1 VTADRDARRRSV
13 VLAICCLSVFM
24 AGLDVT
30 IVNVAL
36 PSIQGALHASVSG
49 LQWTIDA
56 YTLVIACLL
65 MLSGSLADRFGRR
78 RVFQIGLG
86 AFSLGSLLC
95 SLAPSLGWLIAFR
108 GLQAVGGSML
118 NPVAMAIIASTF
130 TGRAGRAR
138 AIGLWGSVAGL
149 SLASGPVLGGLLV
162 SGIGWRSI
170 FWINVPVGLIA
181 IALTQRFVP
190 ESRAER
196 PRRLDPPGQLAVI
209 ALLGCLTAGII
220 EGPRSGWGSAP
231 IVALFAAAV
240 LAAIALV
247 VVESRRREPLV
258 DMRYFR
264 SAPFSGAALIGVVAL
279 ATLGGFLF
287 LNTLYLQ
294 DVRSYSAL
302 QAGLLTI
309 PMAAMLG
316 VFSAVSGRLV
326 ASRGPRLALIAS
338 GGLIAAGAGLL
349 TGLSAHTAVWY
360 LIVAYLIYGAGAGL
374 VSAPITNTALSGMP
388 RDQAGVAGA
397 IASTCRQ
404 TGAAVGVA
412 VTGAI
417 IASSSAGFVHASHAA
432 WAVVAGCGV
441 MVVLLGIVS
450 TGRWALATAERNG
463 ARLAADMSPAPEGAR
478 WPPDRPRRRTPHPGC
493 GPSCTSPSP
502 DRTAG
507 VPSTPPPISGPRKV
521 ELRGQAI
528 LNEPPP
534 ALTNLGFED
543 SPGSTRS

>member
-1 VTADRDARRRSV
+1 M
-13 VLAICCLSVFM
+13 VLFTCCLSVFM
-24 AGLDVT
+24 AGLDTT

-36 PSIQGALHASVSG
+36 PSVQGALHTSVSG

-78 RVFQIGLG
+78 RVFQAGL
-86 AFSLGSLLC
+86 ALFSLGSLAC

-118 NPVAMAIIASTF
+118 NPVAMSIIAGTF
-130 TGRAGRAR
+130 TDRAGRAR

-162 SGIGWRSI
+162 SGIGWRSV
-170 FWINVPVGLIA
+170 FWINVPVGMAA

-190 ESRAER
+190 ESRAGHV
-196 PRRLDPPGQLAVI
+196 RRLDPPGQLAVI
-209 ALLGCLTAGII
+209 VLLGCLTAGII
-220 EGPRSGWGSAP
+220 EGPRTGWGSAP
-231 IVALFAAAV
+231 IAVLFAAAV
-240 LAAIALV
+240 LAAVALAV
-247 VVESRRREPLV
+247 IEPRRREPLV
-258 DMRYFR
+258 DIRYFR

-294 DVRSYSAL
+294 DVRGYSAL
-302 QAGLLTI
+302 QAGMLTI
-309 PMAAMLG
+309 PMAVMLG
-316 VFSAVSGRLV
+316 AGSVVSGRLV
-326 ASRGPRLALIAS
+326 ASRGPRFSLVAS
-338 GGLIAAGAGLL
+338 GGLIAVGAVLL
-349 TGLSAHTAVWY
+349 AFLTAHTPVWY
-360 LIVAYLIYGAGAGL
+360 LIVAYLVYGAGAGL
-374 VSAPITNTALSGMP
+374 VSAPITSTALSGMP

-397 IASTCRQ
+397 IASTGRQ

-417 IASSSAGFVHASHAA
+417 IASNSAGFVRASHMA

-450 TGRWALATAERNG
+450 TGRWALGTAERNG
-463 ARLAADMSPAPEGAR
+463 ARLAAAAGPAPEGAR
-478 WPPDRPRRRTPHPGC
+478 
-493 GPSCTSPSP
+493 
-502 DRTAG
+502 
-507 VPSTPPPISGPRKV
+507 
-521 ELRGQAI
+521 
-528 LNEPPP
+528 
-534 ALTNLGFED
+534 
-543 SPGSTRS
+543 

>member
-1 VTADRDARRRSV
+1 MTMVGSLPRSDHGARRRSV
-13 VLAICCLSVFM
+13 VLFTCCLSVFM
-24 AGLDVT
+24 AGLDTT

-36 PSIQGALHASVSG
+36 PSIQGAMHASVSG

-56 YTLVIACLL
+56 YTLMIACLL

-78 RVFQIGLG
+78 RVFQVGL
-86 AFSLGSLLC
+86 ALFSLGSLAC

-118 NPVAMAIIASTF
+118 NPVAMSILAATF
-130 TGRAGRAR
+130 TDRAGRAK

-162 SGIGWRSI
+162 SGIGWRSV
-170 FWINVPVGLIA
+170 FWINIPVGLAA
-181 IALTQRFVP
+181 IALTRRFVP
-190 ESRAER
+190 ESRAGHA
-196 PRRLDPPGQLAVI
+196 RRLDPPGQLAVI
-209 ALLGCLTAGII
+209 VLLGCLTAGII
-220 EGPRSGWGSAP
+220 EGPRNGWGSVP
-231 IVALFAAAV
+231 IAVLFAVAV
-240 LAAIALV
+240 LAAVALAV
-247 VVESRRREPLV
+247 IEPRRREPLA

-294 DVRSYSAL
+294 DVRGYSAL
-302 QAGLLTI
+302 HAGLLTI
-309 PMAAMLG
+309 PMAMMLG
-316 VFSAVSGRLV
+316 ALSVVSGRLV
-326 ASRGPRLALIAS
+326 ARRGPRFSLVAS
-338 GGLIAAGAGLL
+338 GGLIAVGAVLL
-349 TGLSAHTAVWY
+349 AFQTARTPVWY
-360 LIVAYLIYGAGAGL
+360 LIVAYLVYGAGAGL

-404 TGAAVGVA
+404 AGAAAGVA

-417 IASSSAGFVHASHAA
+417 IASSSAGFVRASHAA

-441 MVVLLGIVS
+441 TVILLGIIS

-463 ARLAADMSPAPEGAR
+463 ARLAADTSPASEGAR
-478 WPPDRPRRRTPHPGC
+478 
-493 GPSCTSPSP
+493 
-502 DRTAG
+502 
-507 VPSTPPPISGPRKV
+507 
-521 ELRGQAI
+521 
-528 LNEPPP
+528 
-534 ALTNLGFED
+534 
-543 SPGSTRS
+543 

>member
-1 VTADRDARRRSV
+1 MFMATVSSLPDRGARRRSV
-13 VLAICCLSVFM
+13 VLATCCLSVFM
-24 AGLDVT
+24 AGPDTT
-30 IVNVAL
+30 IVNVAF
-36 PSIQGALHASVSG
+36 PSIQGALHAAGSG
-49 LQWTIDA
+49 LQRTIDA

-78 RVFQIGLG
+78 RVFQIGLA

-108 GLQAVGGSML
+108 GLQAIGGGVVKPGGVSVI
-118 NPVAMAIIASTF
+118 PKVVEDPKE
-130 TGRAGRAR
+130 RAK
-138 AIGLWGSVAGL
+138 AIGMWGSVAGL

-190 ESRAER
+190 ESRAEQ
-196 PRRLDPPGQLAVI
+196 PRRLDPPGQLLVF

-220 EGPRSGWGSAP
+220 EGPRSGWGSAA
-231 IVALFAAAV
+231 IVALFAVAV
-240 LAAIALV
+240 LATIALV
-247 VVESRRREPLV
+247 VLESRRREPLV

-294 DVRSYSAL
+294 DVRGYSAL
-302 QAGLLTI
+302 HAGLLTI

-316 VFSAVSGRLV
+316 VLSIVSGRLV
-326 ASRGPRLALIAS
+326 ASRGPRLALIVS
-338 GGLIAAGAGLL
+338 GGLIAVGAILL
-349 TGLSAHTAVWY
+349 IGLSAHTAVWY
-360 LIVAYLIYGAGAGL
+360 LILAYLVYGAGAGL
-374 VSAPITNTALSGMP
+374 VTAPITNTPLSGMP

-404 TGAAVGVA
+404 AGAAVGVA

-417 IASSSAGFVHASHAA
+417 IAASSAGFVPASHAA

-441 MVVLLGIVS
+441 MVMLLGMVS

-463 ARLAADMSPAPEGAR
+463 ARLATDMTPAPEGAR
-478 WPPDRPRRRTPHPGC
+478 
-493 GPSCTSPSP
+493 
-502 DRTAG
+502 
-507 VPSTPPPISGPRKV
+507 
-521 ELRGQAI
+521 
-528 LNEPPP
+528 
-534 ALTNLGFED
+534 
-543 SPGSTRS
+543 

>member
-1 VTADRDARRRSV
+1 
-13 VLAICCLSVFM
+13 M

-36 PSIQGALHASVSG
+36 PSIQSALHVSVSG

-108 GLQAVGGSML
+108 GLQALGGSML
-118 NPVAMAIIASTF
+118 NPVAMSIIANTF
-130 TGRAGRAR
+130 TDRAGRAK

-190 ESRAER
+190 ESRAEQ
-196 PRRLDPPGQLAVI
+196 PRRLDSPGQLVMI

-231 IVALFAAAV
+231 IVALFAVAL
-240 LAAIALV
+240 LAAMVLV
-247 VVESRRREPLV
+247 VLESRQPEPLV

-294 DVRSYSAL
+294 DVRGYSAL
-302 QAGLLTI
+302 HAGLLTI

-316 VFSAVSGRLV
+316 VLSVVSGRLV
-326 ASRGPRLALIAS
+326 ANRGPRLALIMS
-338 GGLIAAGAGLL
+338 GGLIAVGAILL
-349 TGLSAHTAVWY
+349 IGLSAHTAVWY
-360 LIVAYLIYGAGAGL
+360 LIVAYLVFGAGAGL

-404 TGAAVGVA
+404 TGAALGVA

-417 IASSSAGFVHASHAA
+417 IAASSAGFVHASHAA
-432 WAVVAGCGV
+432 WAVLAGCGLTV
-441 MVVLLGIVS
+441 MLLGTVS

-463 ARLAADMSPAPEGAR
+463 ARLATDMSPTPEGAR
-478 WPPDRPRRRTPHPGC
+478 
-493 GPSCTSPSP
+493 
-502 DRTAG
+502 
-507 VPSTPPPISGPRKV
+507 
-521 ELRGQAI
+521 
-528 LNEPPP
+528 
-534 ALTNLGFED
+534 
-543 SPGSTRS
+543 

>member
-1 VTADRDARRRSV
+1 MATITSSPRADRDARRRSV
-13 VLAICCLSVFM
+13 VLATCCLSVFI
-24 AGLDVT
+24 AGIDVT

-78 RVFQIGLG
+78 RVFQIGLT

-95 SLAPSLGWLIAFR
+95 SLAPSLEWLIAFR

-118 NPVAMAIIASTF
+118 NPVAMSIVANTF
-130 TGRAGRAR
+130 TDRAGRAK
-138 AIGLWGSVAGL
+138 AIGVWGSVAGL
-149 SLASGPVLGGLLV
+149 SLACGPVLGGVLV

-170 FWINVPVGLIA
+170 FWINVPIGLIA
-181 IALTQRFVP
+181 IGLTQRFVP
-190 ESRAER
+190 ESRAEHA
-196 PRRLDPPGQLAVI
+196 RRLDPPGQLLVI
-209 ALLGCLTAGII
+209 ALLGCLTAAII
-220 EGPRSGWGSAP
+220 EGPRSRWGSAP
-231 IVALFAAAV
+231 IAALFAISV
-240 LAAIALV
+240 LAAVGLV
-247 VVESRRREPLV
+247 VLEPRRREPLI

-264 SAPFSGAALIGVVAL
+264 SAPFAGATLIALVAL

-294 DVRSYSAL
+294 DVRGYSAL
-302 QAGLLTI
+302 HAGLLTI

-316 VFSAVSGRLV
+316 VFATVSGRLV
-326 ASRGPRLALIAS
+326 ASRGPRLALILS
-338 GGLIAAGAGLL
+338 GGLIALSAILL
-349 TGLSAHTAVWY
+349 IGLSAHTAVWY
-360 LIVAYLIYGAGAGL
+360 LVVAYLVYGAGAGL
-374 VSAPITNTALSGMP
+374 VTAPITNTALSGMP

-404 TGAAVGVA
+404 TGAAIGVA

-417 IASSSAGFVHASHAA
+417 IAAGTAGFVHASHAA

-441 MVVLLGIVS
+441 MVMLLGLVS

-463 ARLAADMSPAPEGAR
+463 ARLAADITDTSQGAP
-478 WPPDRPRRRTPHPGC
+478 
-493 GPSCTSPSP
+493 
-502 DRTAG
+502 
-507 VPSTPPPISGPRKV
+507 
-521 ELRGQAI
+521 
-528 LNEPPP
+528 
-534 ALTNLGFED
+534 
-543 SPGSTRS
+543 